1 MVYFI
6 SESMPVEFAILTA
19 TPYVTHADQVGGIF
33 LLLLGQLM
41 EIQIEI
47 GVVKH
52 RRPVVAVDG

>member
-1 MVYFI
+1 
-6 SESMPVEFAILTA
+6 MPVEFAILTA

-52 RRPVVAVDG
+52 CRPVVAVDG